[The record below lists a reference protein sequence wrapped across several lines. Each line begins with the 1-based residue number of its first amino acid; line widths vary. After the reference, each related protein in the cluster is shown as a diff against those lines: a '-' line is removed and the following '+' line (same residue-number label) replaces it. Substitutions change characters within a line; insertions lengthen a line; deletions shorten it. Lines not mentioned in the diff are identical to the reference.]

1 MPVREPRGKLN
12 PNPDT
17 MKNWTIRKR
26 VACGFAAVLL
36 LSGILAVTSW
46 GFIDHIGR
54 QADEITDG
62 TLPGLDASA
71 EMLQN
76 IHAIHLALI
85 RHVLTTNLDEKH
97 AYEATIDRLAADNA
111 RLIADFERHVNQ
123 PGERE
128 ALNRLKQAR
137 QGYIEARRPVLQLS
151 SAGKNQEALAGL
163 MSSVRQTFDSFD
175 TACMGINDLEAKLA
189 AGSAATI
196 KQNVE
201 SSKTLVV
208 AIAAGE
214 LATTIALGL
223 LVVLGLNR
231 VLHQV
236 ATSLAEGSDQVADAA
251 RHVSAASQILAEGSS
266 EQAASLQETSA
277 SLEEMAAMT
286 KRSAENAQQANDLA
300 RQSREAADRGVAD
313 MQAMYDAMG
322 SLKASSDD
330 IAKII
335 KTIDEIAFQTKILAL
350 NAAVE
355 AARAGEA
362 GMGFAVVAEEVR
374 ALAQRSAQAAKETT
388 ERIEAVLAKTDQ
400 GVDLSAKV
408 VEALEDIVVKARKVD
423 ELAAGVANASREQ
436 NQDITQ
442 INLAVGQMD
451 QVTQSNA
458 ASAEESA
465 SAAEELNAQAESMTE
480 SVVELL
486 KLVGEQMRTTTPTE
500 TRMKTPADRNAV
512 TPGDGGYRQKAQ
524 PCVAAPAKRP
534 AAGAIPRSRGRIQV
548 PIEDKFKDF

>member
-1 MPVREPRGKLN
+1 
-12 PNPDT
+12 
-17 MKNWTIRKR
+17 
-26 VACGFAAVLL
+26 
-36 LSGILAVTSW
+36 
-46 GFIDHIGR
+46 
-54 QADEITDG
+54 
-62 TLPGLDASA
+62 
-71 EMLQN
+71 
-76 IHAIHLALI
+76 
-85 RHVLTTNLDEKH
+85 
-97 AYEATIDRLAADNA
+97 
-111 RLIADFERHVNQ
+111 
-123 PGERE
+123 
-128 ALNRLKQAR
+128 
-137 QGYIEARRPVLQLS
+137 
-151 SAGKNQEALAGL
+151 
-163 MSSVRQTFDSFD
+163 
-175 TACMGINDLEAKLA
+175 
-189 AGSAATI
+189 
-196 KQNVE
+196 
-201 SSKTLVV
+201 
-208 AIAAGE
+208 
-214 LATTIALGL
+214 
-223 LVVLGLNR
+223 LNR

-486 KLVGEQMRTTTPTE
+486 KLVGEQMRTTAPTE